1 MMEGKFGGKHL
12 WKTVRL
18 RKRQRKEGSTNS
30 CNWNIYDIYLYIHM
44 LCNVSVGR
52 ELCKAAVRALP
63 LLCRHKVCHHLIW
76 GHEWASDTL
85 QYC

>member
-1 MMEGKFGGKHL
+1 
-12 WKTVRL
+12 
-18 RKRQRKEGSTNS
+18 
-30 CNWNIYDIYLYIHM
+30 M

-76 GHEWASDTL
+76 DMNGQVTHCNIANITSEDLHIHAAST
-85 QYC
+85 